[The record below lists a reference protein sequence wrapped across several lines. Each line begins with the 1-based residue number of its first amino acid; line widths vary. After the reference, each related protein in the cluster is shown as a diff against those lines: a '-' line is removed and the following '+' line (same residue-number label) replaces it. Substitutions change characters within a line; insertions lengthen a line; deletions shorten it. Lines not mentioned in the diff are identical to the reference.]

1 MNGTIPLHR
10 ELEEEIAAWMGTED
24 ALVFT
29 TGYQA
34 NVGLPVGDPERRR
47 TP

>member
-1 MNGTIPLHR
+1 
-10 ELEEEIAAWMGTED
+10 MGTED

-29 TGYQA
+29 TGYLA
-34 NVGLPVGDPERRR
+34 NTGAIGTLLGPA

>member
-1 MNGTIPLHR
+1 MNGTTPLHR
-10 ELEEEIAAWMGTED
+10 ELEQEIADWIGTED

-34 NVGLPVGDPERRR
+34 NLGCLSASWAPP

>member
-1 MNGTIPLHR
+1 MNGTLPLHR

-34 NVGLPVGDPERRR
+34 NLGCLSGSPRAPPTR
-47 TP
+47 